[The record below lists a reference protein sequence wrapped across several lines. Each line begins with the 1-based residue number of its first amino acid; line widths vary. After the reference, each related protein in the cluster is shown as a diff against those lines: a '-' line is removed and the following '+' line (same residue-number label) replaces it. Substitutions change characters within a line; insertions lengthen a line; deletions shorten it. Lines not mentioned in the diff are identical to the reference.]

1 MSMSTL
7 AFKKAARS
15 RCQPLRRHS
24 YESDVLFKGQWE
36 YSGVERLRLYEGGP
50 GFVLVLNS
58 TPLAPAGIVNAEFV
72 FGPNACAL
80 PPVSLKA

>member
-24 YESDVLFKGQWE
+24 YESDVLSKHSGSIVALKDFASMKGAPALSW
-36 YSGVERLRLYEGGP
+36 S
-50 GFVLVLNS
+50 S
-58 TPLAPAGIVNAEFV
+58 TPHLAPAGIANAE
-72 FGPNACAL
+72 PAPYL
-80 PPVSLKA
+80 L